1 MKCVES
7 NYDLKKRVAY
17 FSDDLQQRYL
27 LKAIND
33 ENGLKKVAVIM
44 MNPKLQDEN
53 FTDPVVDHT
62 VEFLK
67 AQIKETIAEVN
78 IVNLFPFREDHLNQ
92 LDDYFL
98 GKNMREFE
106 SIRQNLHMIKRVVKE
121 MDYIISAWGSLRDQ
135 FSELHYLNSIRDIHH
150 LLRVF
155 QKEQNCFVFSLKGVA
170 DGVNSDGQPF
180 HPREGPLAGIRR
192 VNMMYME
199 NGKLILRINSI

>member
-1 MKCVES
+1 M
-7 NYDLKKRVAY
+7 KKRVAY

-27 LKAIND
+27 LKSIND
-33 ENGLKKVAVIM
+33 ADGLKKVAVIM
-44 MNPKLQDEN
+44 MNPKLQDEH
-53 FTDPVVDHT
+53 FTDPVVDHI

-67 AQIKETIAEVN
+67 THIKENIAEVN
-78 IVNLFPFREDHLNQ
+78 IVNLFPFREDHLNR

-106 SIRQNLHMIKRVVKE
+106 SIRQNLHMIKRIIKE
-121 MDYIISAWGSLRDQ
+121 MDYIILAWGSLRDQ

-155 QKEQNCFVFSLKGVA
+155 QKEQNCFVFSLEGEM

-180 HPREGPLAGIRR
+180 HPREGILAGIRR